1 MVGGR
6 PASRCT
12 RPARADRPRDRP
24 ATRPRL
30 RAGHLPVP
38 EQRLLELNAHAL
50 AFYQNH
56 YPGSW
61 AQTHLIERFHT
72 DPAGHPGIRPGY
84 APDTWTALT
93 THLTRT
99 AGATEDEL
107 LAAGLATQASTGRLI
122 DRFRD
127 RVLFPITRDDG
138 QIIGFVG
145 RRHPDATDD
154 DRRGP
159 KYLNTSDTVIYRK
172 GDQLY
177 TAGAPDQFLTPVLVE
192 GPMDAIAVTLAA
204 PDQYVGVAAL
214 GTSLTPTQA
223 RHLAAWRRDPI
234 ISTDNDPAGHKAAER
249 DYWLLA
255 AHGRDPLATH
265 LPPGHDPASIFTTY
279 GPDILAQD
287 LHRSTA
293 LADRLLHPLLTD
305 QAQATPE
312 DIAHL
317 IAARPADTWHA
328 ATQHAAAALDLDPDT
343 LAQHVIRAA
352 NAWTDDPVF
361 AAESRLTTAL
371 ALSVQHPHGLP
382 ARRPARSPLPQG
394 GAYDTSDRGRSAGD
408 LRR

>member
-1 MVGGR
+1 MAVLRRDVRGPLELTDR
-6 PASRCT
+6 EIDQQL
-12 RPARADRPRDRP
+12 ARAYELD
-24 ATRPRL
+24 TS
-30 RAGHLPVP
+30 PVP

-50 AFYQNH
+50 AFYQDH
-56 YPGSW
+56 YPDSW

-107 LAAGLATQASTGRLI
+107 LAAGLASRASTGRLI

-138 QIIGFVG
+138 QVLGFVG

-192 GPMDAIAVTLAA
+192 GPMDAIAVNLAA

-234 ISTDNDPAGHKAAER
+234 IATDNDPAGHKAAER

-255 AHGRDPLATH
+255 AHGRDPRAPH
-265 LPPGHDPASIFTTY
+265 LPTKHDPASIFTTY
-279 GPDILAQD
+279 GPDILAKD
-287 LHRSTA
+287 LDRSA
-293 LADRLLHPLLTD
+293 PLADCLLHPILTAHD
-305 QAQATPE
+305 QATPE

-317 IAARPADTWHA
+317 IAARPAGTWHA
-328 ATQHAAAALDLDPDT
+328 ATQAAAT
-343 LAQHVIRAA
+343 
-352 NAWTDDPVF
+352 
-361 AAESRLTTAL
+361 
-371 ALSVQHPHGLP
+371 
-382 ARRPARSPLPQG
+382 RPQ
-394 GAYDTSDRGRSAGD
+394 
-408 LRR
+408 